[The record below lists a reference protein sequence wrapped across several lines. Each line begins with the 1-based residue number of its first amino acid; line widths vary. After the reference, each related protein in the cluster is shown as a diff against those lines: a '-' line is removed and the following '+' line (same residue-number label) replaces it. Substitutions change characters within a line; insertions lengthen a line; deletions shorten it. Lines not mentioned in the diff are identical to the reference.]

1 MTIEITTVYYVA
13 MLIFGF
19 AGFVKTL
26 LEIFKMLH
34 HHSAKAVISKRAAY

>member
-1 MTIEITTVYYVA
+1 MTIEINTVYYVA

-34 HHSAKAVISKRAAY
+34 HHSESRDK